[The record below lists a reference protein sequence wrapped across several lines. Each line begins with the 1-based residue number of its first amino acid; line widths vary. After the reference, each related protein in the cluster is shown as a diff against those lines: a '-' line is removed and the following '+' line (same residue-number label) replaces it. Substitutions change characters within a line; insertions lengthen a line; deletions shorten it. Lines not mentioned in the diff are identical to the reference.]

1 MFFIFRHRLQLS
13 TTVSCMRDTRPH
25 SLASTVS
32 QDSIRVTQQV
42 FPSISSSY
50 WMPASEA
57 AKDQMCHF
65 HPTLLTIGN
74 KQTIS
79 RSRILVFIPE
89 VANYSMFPVDPFLV
103 SDEFEIL
110 WTDHTLQYF
119 KKLLKTK
126 NIYLTSWQ
134 KNLVKLLRADNSP
147 FLVTFPWISLSI
159 WLNLP
164 LWSISIDDS

>member
-1 MFFIFRHRLQLS
+1 MLSIPSKTQSSFLSALLNWHNSSNLFKLDVLRSDSMKLNYKGLIFDWNLLFFIFRHRLQLS

-79 RSRILVFIPE
+79 RSRLLVLTE
-89 VANYSMFPVDPFLV
+89 VANYSMFPVCTISGGSFARKKI
-103 SDEFEIL
+103 FE
-110 WTDHTLQYF
+110 
-119 KKLLKTK
+119 KKLLNTK
-126 NIYLTSWQ
+126 
-134 KNLVKLLRADNSP
+134 
-147 FLVTFPWISLSI
+147 SI
-159 WLNLP
+159 
-164 LWSISIDDS
+164 